1 MSKDEIVPNV
11 LPETGY
17 VRIAQIIGDKK
28 KKKKSGLLLSQCQ
41 NLLGGQDVLLVNIQ
55 PV

>member
-28 KKKKSGLLLSQCQ
+28 KKK
-41 NLLGGQDVLLVNIQ
+41 NLASYYPNVKICLVGRMCFW
-55 PV
+55 